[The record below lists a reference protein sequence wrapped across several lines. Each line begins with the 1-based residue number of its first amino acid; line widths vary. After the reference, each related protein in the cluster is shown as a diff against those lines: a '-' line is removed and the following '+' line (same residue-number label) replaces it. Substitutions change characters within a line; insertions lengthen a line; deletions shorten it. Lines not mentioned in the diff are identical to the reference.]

1 MCSNYKWMVAIE
13 KLELVSLGGDGGKMQ
28 FFFPSGK
35 NDLRCK
41 RFDKLNSNIWLC
53 EMVLR
58 MCALT
63 LFQFLMGTYLLE
75 MNR

>member
-1 MCSNYKWMVAIE
+1 
-13 KLELVSLGGDGGKMQ
+13 MQ

>member
-1 MCSNYKWMVAIE
+1 M
-13 KLELVSLGGDGGKMQ
+13 GGEMQ
-28 FFFPSGK
+28 FSSSSGK

-41 RFDKLNSNIWLC
+41 KFDKLNSNEKQC

-58 MCALT
+58 MCGFI
-63 LFQFLMGTYLLE
+63 LFQFPMGTYFLE